1 MTKQLTP
8 KDETTKFLLYNSP
21 EGGVKVEV
29 FLHNENIWLTQK
41 KMAELFDVEVNT
53 INYHLK
59 EIFSSKELNEN
70 ATLRKIRI
78 VQKEGNRDIER
89 EQIFYNLDAI
99 ISVGYRVNSKQATQ
113 FRVWATKVLK
123 EYIIKGFAMDDE
135 RLKNPKNPFGKD
147 YFEEQLAR
155 IRDIRSSE
163 RRFYQK
169 ITDIYAQCSADY
181 DSNSTITEEFFATVQ
196 NKLHWA
202 ITGQTAAEIIFTRVS
217 SAKSNMGL
225 TTWKNAPKGKIRKTD
240 IIIAKNYLNKNELD
254 LLNRIV
260 SMYLDYA
267 ELQAKNKKIMYMKD
281 WILKLNAFLKF
292 NEKEI
297 LEGKGKIS
305 QEVANKLAVKEYET
319 YEQEQDKLYES
330 DFDKLTKLVNKK

>member
-181 DSNSTITEEFFATVQ
+181 DSNSTITEEFFVTVQ